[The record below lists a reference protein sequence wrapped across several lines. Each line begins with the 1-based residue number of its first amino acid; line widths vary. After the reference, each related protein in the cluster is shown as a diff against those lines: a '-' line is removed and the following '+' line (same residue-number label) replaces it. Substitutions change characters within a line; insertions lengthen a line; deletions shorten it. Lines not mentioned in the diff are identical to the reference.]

1 MCPFKTMFDTSTCIY
16 TTTAPMTSHL
26 DRASKRLD
34 HVCPVVVQVPELA
47 IMTLVRPPEGVV
59 PHDVVPV

>member
-1 MCPFKTMFDTSTCIY
+1 
-16 TTTAPMTSHL
+16 MTSHL